1 MISWTDE
8 LNRPAAIGLLAAL
21 RRRDPGLP
29 EWPAAAEAFA
39 NPDAQIMQDRILR
52 ALLLAYR
59 LPDLRAGPLIIALLW
74 RRICARCHG
83 DEDQVQTLVVAVL
96 EMAPFA
102 AIEQTQLAM
111 RLVGAAG
118 DRIRLRHADMRTV
131 PLSDLLPPASPPPE
145 PSMPDDDLLTPSEA
159 AKRLK
164 LKNPITLTRWA
175 KAGRITAVRTPTGR
189 YRYSQQEIDRV
200 LSEGTKDRTS

>member
-1 MISWTDE
+1 MITWTDE
-8 LNRPAAIGLLAAL
+8 LTRPAATGLLAAL

-29 EWPAAAEAFA
+29 EWAAAAEAFA
-39 NPDAQIMQDRILR
+39 NPDAQTLQDRILR
-52 ALLLAYR
+52 ALLAAYR
-59 LPDLRAGPLIIALLW
+59 LPDLRAGPLIVALLW

-102 AIEQTQLAM
+102 VVDNAQLGM
-111 RLVGAAG
+111 RLVSAAC
-118 DRIRLRHADMRTV
+118 DRIRLRHPAMRTV
-131 PLSDLLPPASPPPE
+131 PLSDLIPPSSPPSE
-145 PSMPDDDLLTPSEA
+145 PSMPEDDLLTPGEA

-175 KAGRITAVRTPTGR
+175 KAGRITPVRTPTGR
-189 YRYSQQEIDRV
+189 YRYSAQEIERV
-200 LSEGTKDRTS
+200 LAEGVKGSRS